1 MKERIFRARKNKIVA
16 GVCSGLG
23 EYFNIDPVIVRI
35 LFVVLTVMNGIGIL
49 VYILLWIMVPEESFE
64 KAFGLN
70 NDIPPANPFENK
82 SDENKN
88 TTEGTASNSETTD
101 GSSIPNFDIPMPKRT
116 DGRLIAGSILII
128 IGAIF
133 LIDDIIPSFD
143 FSDLFPILLILAG
156 AFFIYNSKK

>member
-1 MKERIFRARKNKIVA
+1 MKERLFRARKNKIVA

-49 VYILLWIMVPEESFE
+49 IYILLWIMVPEESFE

-70 NDIPPANPFENK
+70 NDVPPANPFDNK
-82 SDENKN
+82 FSGDQN
-88 TTEGTASNSETTD
+88 TTEGKASDTGTTD
-101 GSSIPNFDIPMPKRT
+101 GGSIPNFDIPMPKRT

>member
-1 MKERIFRARKNKIVA
+1 MKERIFRARRNKIVA

-35 LFVVLTVMNGIGIL
+35 LFVVLTIMNGIGIL
-49 VYILLWIMVPEESFE
+49 IYILLWIMVPEESFE

-70 NDIPPANPFENK
+70 DDIPPANPFENK
-82 SDENKN
+82 SDENQN
-88 TTEGTASNSETTD
+88 TTEGTASNNWTND
-101 GSSIPNFDIPMPKRT
+101 GSSIPDYNIPLPKRT

-128 IGAIF
+128 IGALF
-133 LIDDIIPSFD
+133 LIDDIIPSFN